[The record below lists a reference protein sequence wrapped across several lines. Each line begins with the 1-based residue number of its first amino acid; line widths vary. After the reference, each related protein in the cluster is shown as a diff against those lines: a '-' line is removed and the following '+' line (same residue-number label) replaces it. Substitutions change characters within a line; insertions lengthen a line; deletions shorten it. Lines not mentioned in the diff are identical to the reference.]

1 MNMKAAR
8 RASGLTLRRYAAEIG
23 VTVNTVRRY
32 EQGKREPTEQRVI
45 AIEQLLTRQGVNL
58 AEIEAQR

>member
-8 RASGLTLRRYAAEIG
+8 RASGLTLRRYAEEIG
-23 VTVNTVRRY
+23 VAVNTVKRWER
-32 EQGKREPTEQRVI
+32 GTREPTERRLI

-58 AEIEAQR
+58 AEVQA